1 MTRLFQY
8 CIEASRCV
16 VSWRMRAASVSTL
29 AASVTTVIVLM
40 SASVQADDDFEHP
53 PISYHT
59 SQSHDS
65 VAQLLDRLKA
75 GTEKLLADS
84 NGSFLKSLLSTLK
97 IPESSQCLVFSKTSL
112 QIPYI
117 GPRTPRAIY
126 FNDSVY
132 VGSVIGSTIMELT
145 AVDPQLGPVFYT
157 LEREQQ
163 DFQIIRDRGQCLSC
177 HATSRT
183 ERVPGVIV
191 RSIYSDKAGRPRSG
205 SSTYITDH
213 RSPFEQRWGGWYV
226 TGEHGSMRHLGNIF
240 ALDHED
246 PQNVDM
252 ESGANKNHI
261 PYTVATGNHLTDT
274 SDIVALMVLEH
285 QTRIQNLITRANYE
299 TRQAG
304 HLDKSMNEA
313 LGRDKDYVS
322 ESTQRRIASVG
333 DALIAGLLFSDEFE
347 LKSVVHGTSGFA
359 EAFSDRGPHDAKGR
373 SLYQLDLKTRMF
385 RFPCSYLIL
394 SEHFNGL
401 PDAVMKHVQTELQA
415 ILVQQKSLPKGVRI
429 NSEERA
435 AIREMLNEFK
445 PGWLTN
451 KTNT

>member
-1 MTRLFQY
+1 MTTRD
-8 CIEASRCV
+8 CAKSRVLNLLVACV
-16 VSWRMRAASVSTL
+16 LICSV
-29 AASVTTVIVLM
+29 
-40 SASVQADDDFEHP
+40 VQADDDFEHP
-53 PISYHT
+53 PISYQT
-59 SQSHDS
+59 TQSHDA
-65 VAQLLDRLKA
+65 VAQLQERLKA
-75 GTEKLLADS
+75 GREKLDGDS
-84 NGSFLKSLLSTLK
+84 NDNYLKSLLKALK
-97 IPESSQCLVFSKTSL
+97 IDESSQCLVFSKTSF

-132 VGSVIGSTIMELT
+132 VGSVVGSTILELT

-157 LEREQQ
+157 FEREQQ
-163 DFQIIRDRGQCLSC
+163 DYQIIRDRGQCLSC

-191 RSIYSDKAGRPRSG
+191 RSIYSDKSGRPRSG

-240 ALDHED
+240 ALDRED
-246 PQNVDM
+246 PQKVDM
-252 ESGANKNHI
+252 ESGANQTHV
-261 PYTVATGNHLTDT
+261 PSSVAIGNHLSET

-299 TRQAG
+299 TRQAS

-333 DALIAGLLFSDEFE
+333 DALIAGLLFADEFE
-347 LKSVVHGTSGFA
+347 LKSAVKGTSGFA
-359 EAFSDRGPHDAKGR
+359 EAFSARGPVDSKGR
-373 SLYQLDLKTRMF
+373 SFHQLDLKSRMF

-394 SEHFNGL
+394 SDHFNGL
-401 PDAVMKHVQTELQA
+401 PEAVMKHVQSELQA
-415 ILVQQKSLPKGVRI
+415 ILLKQKTPPKGVRI
-429 NSEERA
+429 NTEERA

-451 KTNT
+451 NTNT